1 LFILL
6 QAYVEDGESSG
17 YDPEVP
23 RRGIDC
29 IECLSFRFQEV
40 VPNVSSERCVDIDD
54 CSWDCEVSKC
64 CIG

>member
-54 CSWDCEVSKC
+54 CSWDCAKYPSVV
-64 CIG
+64 